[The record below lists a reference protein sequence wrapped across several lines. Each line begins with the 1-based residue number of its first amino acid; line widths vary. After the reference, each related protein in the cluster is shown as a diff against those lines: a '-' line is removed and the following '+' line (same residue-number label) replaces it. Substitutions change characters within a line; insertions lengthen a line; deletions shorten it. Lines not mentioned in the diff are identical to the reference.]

1 VTRNSGDEREAML
14 AARGAPLLTEPVMR
28 KPPVSRVFGFVALAL
43 GTIGMRRRSAVTDTI
58 STRDVL
64 LALREPSAKMF
75 SACRGITWLQR
86 DIWQRSIDSVLAE
99 LADENADRGKSARE
113 R

>member
-1 VTRNSGDEREAML
+1 MTRNSGDEREVML
-14 AARGAPLLTEPVMR
+14 AARGAVLLNEPAMR
-28 KPPVSRVFGFVALAL
+28 KSPVARVFGFVALAL
-43 GTIGMRRRSAVTDTI
+43 DAIGMRRRSAVTEII
-58 STRDVL
+58 STREVL

-86 DIWQRSIDSVLAE
+86 DIWQRSIDAVLAE